1 MSVVAIVGLQW
12 GDEGKG
18 KIVDLLSAHARC
30 VARFQGGHNAG
41 HTLVVDGKK
50 TTLHL
55 IPSGALREDV
65 RCYIGA
71 GVVVSPAALLEE
83 IRGLRENGFRPDLRV
98 SAAAALV
105 LPHHAAL
112 DRVRDE
118 KRGIGTTLRGI
129 GPAHEDKTARRAV
142 RVCDLYNGQGREKVL
157 ANVEFCNHILSRADI
172 PPLDAEAIWREL
184 AGQAE
189 EMREFICDDP
199 GGELE
204 AAKARG
210 ENILL
215 EGAQGAML
223 DIEQGAYPYVTSAG
237 CLAAAHAP
245 GLGADL
251 SPMVLGITKS
261 YTTRVGAG
269 PFPSE
274 LHDETGEKLAKAGFE
289 FGSTTGR
296 PRRCGWLDIP
306 ALRRALRLNGCREL
320 AVTKLDV
327 LDGMEEIK
335 ICVAYELDGERISE
349 IPADSSA
356 FARCEMIC
364 ETLPGWPGES
374 AAGARKD
381 SDLPENARRYLDRIA
396 ELTNTNIAMIS
407 AGAERDDII
416 FRRAIFPN
424 NPNNI

>member
-1 MSVVAIVGLQW
+1 MSVVAVVGLQW

-18 KIVDLLSAHARC
+18 KIVDLLAARARC

-55 IPSGALREDV
+55 VPSGALREEV

-71 GVVVSPAALLEE
+71 GVVVSPSALLEE
-83 IRGLRENGFRPDLRV
+83 IRELRQAGFRPDLRV

-112 DRVRDE
+112 DSAREQRR
-118 KRGIGTTLRGI
+118 KIGTTLRGI
-129 GPAHEDKTARRAV
+129 GPAHEDKIARRAV
-142 RVCDLYNGQGREKVL
+142 RVCDLYNGEGQGKVL
-157 ANVEFCNHILSRADI
+157 ENVDFCNHILSRADAA
-172 PPLDAEAIWREL
+172 PLDGEAIWKALEGR
-184 AGQAE
+184 AGA
-189 EMREFICDDP
+189 MREFVCDDV

-204 AAKARG
+204 EAKSRG

-223 DIEQGAYPYVTSAG
+223 DIEQGAYPFVTSAG
-237 CLAAAHAP
+237 CLVASHAA

-251 SPMVLGITKS
+251 SPTPLGVTKA
-261 YTTRVGAG
+261 YATRVGAG

-274 LHDETGEKLAKAGFE
+274 LRDGTGEKLAEAGVE

-296 PRRCGWLDIP
+296 PRRCGWLDVP

-327 LDGMEEIK
+327 LDALDEIK
-335 ICVAYELDGERISE
+335 MCVAYELDGARVSGV
-349 IPADSSA
+349 PADSSA
-356 FARCEMIC
+356 LARCGMIC
-364 ETLPGWPGES
+364 ETLPGWRGES
-374 AAGARKD
+374 AAGARRD
-381 SDLPENARRYLDRIA
+381 SDLPENARRYLARME
-396 ELTNTNIAMIS
+396 ELTGARVAMIS

-416 FRRAIFPN
+416 FRRPVFCE
-424 NPNNI
+424 